1 MNLQVSINIKALTLL
16 LMYSMHSSSL
26 VNIGTNVSFVTDK
39 VGVLSFY
46 KQEKIQYALN
56 LKPEETSF
64 AFNIYFPLPRFSVA
78 LLL

>member
-46 KQEKIQYALN
+46 KQEKDSICIE
-56 LKPEETSF
+56 LK
-64 AFNIYFPLPRFSVA
+64 A
-78 LLL
+78 